1 MLCLYLVYTNYYNI
15 TTAPLLLLLK
25 NKYTIIKNNIYIQH
39 TPRLLLIY
47 SKKETE
53 LQLLASTINIERQ
66 VAYIVDRK

>member
-15 TTAPLLLLLK
+15 TAPLLLLK